1 MSRLSKILQPKAI
14 AVIGASR
21 KEGSLGKMFLE
32 AVVRMH
38 FTGTI
43 YPINPKADFIDGI
56 KVYPSL
62 DALPETPDMAIIL
75 LAYQYVLPAVEELA
89 QKGVKDIIV
98 ISAGFKEVGGEGIE
112 REKALKE
119 LVEKYELNVLGPNCM
134 GVFNTD
140 PAYSFNGTFS
150 PTLPAPGHVAY
161 ISQSGALGVAVLELN
176 VHSDLGFSVFV
187 STGNKAD
194 LSDTDVLD
202 FLKEDTNTRVVTMY
216 MESVDRPESFRKV
229 GRELAATKPVLAV
242 KAGRTA
248 SGHKAASSHTGA
260 LANPEHIMDG
270 FLKQCGIV
278 RKDSLEELFDAARAF
293 SLQPLPV
300 GKRVAV
306 ITNAGGP
313 GILSTDAIERNGL
326 ELAVFSSETMERLT
340 AVLPAEA
347 AKSNPVD
354 MIASANEETYR
365 SVTEIILQD
374 AAVDAILLIIV
385 KPPVNCTPR
394 DIAEALEPVVQSA
407 SKTILPVLMANR
419 DESAGMDVFRRLSL
433 PVYSYPESAA
443 AVLAT
448 MWQYKKM
455 RDKMLAA
462 EKAESVKNKNTAPV
476 KAAVNG
482 QAGIG
487 EVFGLLQS
495 YDIPTAPHLVTAS
508 WEELSA
514 FRKQTPGKVVL
525 KTANAQIIHK
535 SDEGLLHLNIENET
549 ALRAAY
555 DAIREAVLPKLP
567 AEVSPLFLIQ
577 RQLEGGS
584 ELVLGGKRDAAF
596 GPVIMAGFGG
606 IFVEV
611 LRDVVFR
618 VAPVSVEEALDMLDD
633 IRAQAL
639 LDGARG
645 RDVIDRNVL
654 ARIIHN
660 FSRLLADHPEIM
672 EMDINP
678 LIWSAQQNTA
688 IAVDAR
694 ATIK

>member
-75 LAYQYVLPAVEELA
+75 LAYQYVLPALEELA
-89 QKGVKDIIV
+89 QKGIKDIIV

-112 REKALKE
+112 REEALKD
-119 LVEKYELNVLGPNCM
+119 LVAKYNLNVLGPNCM

-140 PAYSFNGTFS
+140 PKFSFNGTFS

-161 ISQSGALGVAVLELN
+161 VSQSGALGVAVLELN
-176 VHSDLGFSVFV
+176 AHTDLGFSVFV

-194 LSDTDVLD
+194 LSDTDVLE

-216 MESVDRPESFRKV
+216 MESVDKPESFRKV
-229 GRELAATKPVLAV
+229 SRELTAAKPVLAV

-270 FLKQCGIV
+270 FLKQCGII
-278 RKDSLEELFDAARAF
+278 RKDSLEELFDAARAL
-293 SLQPLPV
+293 SLQPLPA

-313 GILSTDAIERNGL
+313 GILSTDAIERAGL
-326 ELAVFSSETMERLT
+326 ELARFSDETIERLT
-340 AVLPAEA
+340 AALPAEA
-347 AKSNPVD
+347 AKGNPVD
-354 MIASANEETYR
+354 MIASANEETY
-365 SVTEIILQD
+365 SAVTEIILQD
-374 AAVDAILLIIV
+374 RGVDAILLIIV

-394 DIAEALEPVVQSA
+394 DIAEKLEPVMRSA
-407 SKTILPVLMANR
+407 AKTVIPVLMADR
-419 DESAGMDVFRRLSL
+419 DEHAGMDVFQRLSL
-433 PVYSYPESAA
+433 PVYSYPESAVA
-443 AVLAT
+443 ALAT
-448 MWQYKKM
+448 MWQYKELQGKM
-455 RDKMLAA
+455 RSGKSESTTAQSGSPMLAA
-462 EKAESVKNKNTAPV
+462 A
-476 KAAVNG
+476 NG
-482 QAGIG
+482 QAGIA
-487 EVFGLLQS
+487 EVFQLLQD
-495 YDIPTAPHLVTAS
+495 YDIPVAPYLVSDS
-508 WEELSA
+508 WDDLRSFLE
-514 FRKQTPGKVVL
+514 QTGGNVVL

-535 SDEGLLHLNIENET
+535 SDAGLLHLHIENET
-549 ALRAAY
+549 ALRTAY
-555 DAIREAVLPKLP
+555 EAIRKAVFPKLP
-567 AEVSPLFLIQ
+567 ADVAPLFLIQ
-577 RQLEGGS
+577 QQLTGNS
-584 ELVLGGKRDAAF
+584 ELVLGGKRDDAF
-596 GPVIMAGFGG
+596 GPVVMAGFGG

-611 LRDVVFR
+611 LKDVVFR
-618 VAPVSVEEALDMLDD
+618 VAPVSPEEALDMLSD
-633 IRAQAL
+633 IKAQAL
-639 LDGARG
+639 FDGARG
-645 RDVIDRNVL
+645 RDVIDRNTL
-654 ARIIHN
+654 AQIIHN
-660 FSRLLADHPEIM
+660 FSRLLSEHPEIL

-678 LIWSAQQNTA
+678 LIWSAQRNTA

-694 ATIK
+694 ATLK